1 MSVELDNHWAAE
13 DEVLTLQSEIDQ
25 LTIQLKESEMTKTS
39 LKAKLQTTEG
49 HRSQAIETM
58 EKLKSEH
65 QVRMFLSKRFYVDV
79 LTIIL
84 SFQKRL
90 SKIQQEM
97 EKQSRELEK
106 KSEVESVNKGLSGL
120 VAKLKNELS
129 TATKTLRKRDTELI
143 DAKK

>member
-25 LTIQLKESEMTKTS
+25 LTIQLKESEMTKAS

-65 QVRMFLSKRFYVDV
+65 QVRMFLPKKVICGSSDKSVDFSETSLKDPARDRETESRFG
-79 LTIIL
+79 
-84 SFQKRL
+84 K
-90 SKIQQEM
+90 
-97 EKQSRELEK
+97 
-106 KSEVESVNKGLSGL
+106 EV
-120 VAKLKNELS
+120 
-129 TATKTLRKRDTELI
+129 
-143 DAKK
+143 